1 MVSRIDRR
9 CVTTKVTVFI
19 VWRSRRKTWSS
30 GSVLCTVNNPRKGSV
45 LSVVMYWRCA
55 GLQSS
60 SRGGVDPPVRVLK
73 LLVLLLELEDYLG
86 SVLVFMSVGA
96 VMLGIGVLVV
106 VCGVVFCILSSFCK
120 QFWLTVVI
128 AFLLYYTVFVCS
140 ILYAM
145 LRVSFVVLQLVAM
158 SIFIS

>member
-1 MVSRIDRR
+1 
-9 CVTTKVTVFI
+9 
-19 VWRSRRKTWSS
+19 
-30 GSVLCTVNNPRKGSV
+30 
-45 LSVVMYWRCA
+45 
-55 GLQSS
+55 
-60 SRGGVDPPVRVLK
+60 VDPPVRVLK

-128 AFLLYYTVFVCS
+128 AFLLYSTVFVCS